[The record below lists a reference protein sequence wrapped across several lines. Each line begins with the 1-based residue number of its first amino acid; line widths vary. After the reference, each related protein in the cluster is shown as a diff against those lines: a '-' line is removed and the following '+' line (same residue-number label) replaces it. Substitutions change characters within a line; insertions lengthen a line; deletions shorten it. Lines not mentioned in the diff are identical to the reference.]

1 MRESILIFGGKN
13 LKEME
18 EDGGIGWWYVNQE
31 RAENLEY
38 AVYNSLFNSRMGYP

>member
-31 RAENLEY
+31 RAENARTLRRG
-38 AVYNSLFNSRMGYP
+38 VGR